1 MNQLMRVLCAVA
13 LMVGAGRAGANTPRD
28 TRRSGEGGGVVDAQ
42 GNPVDMRVRM
52 EAALQRLEAMDEEGE
67 TNTYEGDVAWVAEYI
82 RRWAATNPDY
92 LPNKVVVERAP
103 VLAKII
109 VDVSREMDV
118 DYRVATVIC
127 RMESGFQEGGIKG
140 MKDGRDHGLMQ
151 VNGGTGVTSEEQLRE
166 GLTIWVACRRGCGG
180 LEATLTCYAIGKC
193 AYPTEQ
199 GTLSDKAWQGMAF
212 KQRGTVYRM
221 KLFERSGLTKNRR
234 FASIVQ
240 PPGARSE

>member
-1 MNQLMRVLCAVA
+1 MNQLMRMLCAVA
-13 LMVGAGRAGANTPRD
+13 LMVAAGSAGANTPAE
-28 TRRSGEGGGVVDAQ
+28 TQPAIDAM
-42 GNPVDMRVRM
+42 GHPSDLRVRE
-52 EAALQRLEAMDEEGE
+52 EAALQRLEAMDEVGE
-67 TNTYEGDVAWVAEYI
+67 TDTYEGDVAWVAEYI

-92 LPNKVVVERAP
+92 PPNKVVAERAP
-103 VLAKII
+103 ALARII
-109 VDVSREMDV
+109 VDVSREKDV

-140 MKDGRDHGLMQ
+140 QKDGRDHGLMQ

-166 GLTIWVACRRGCGG
+166 GLGVWTECRRSCGG

-199 GTLSDKAWQGMAF
+199 GTMSLKAWQGMAF

-234 FASIVQ
+234 FASIV
-240 PPGARSE
+240 PAPATSTP

>member
-1 MNQLMRVLCAVA
+1 MNQLKRVLCAVA
-13 LMVGAGRAGANTPRD
+13 LMLVAAGSVGANTP
-28 TRRSGEGGGVVDAQ
+28 TKGQAGGSVDKQ
-42 GNPVDMRVRM
+42 GNPVGMRVRT
-52 EAALQRLEAMDEEGE
+52 EAALQRLEAMDEVEE
-67 TNTYEGDVAWVAEYI
+67 TNTYEGDVLWVAEYI

-92 LPNKVVVERAP
+92 LPNKIVVERAS
-103 VLAKII
+103 VLARII

-140 MKDGRDHGLMQ
+140 FKDGRDHGLMQ
-151 VNGGTGVTSEEQLRE
+151 VNGGTGVTSEDQIRE
-166 GLTIWVACRRGCGG
+166 GLTVWTDCRRGCGG

-199 GTLSDKAWQGMAF
+199 GTLSLKAWQGMAF

-234 FASIVQ
+234 FASIIPTPV
-240 PPGARSE
+240 PRTP